1 VPFFAARKLI
11 NLMRKFI
18 LLFILFITSLSY
30 AQSTGSVGGI
40 LTDKEY
46 NNEPLAFAN
55 VLIKGTTK
63 GTTSD
68 IDGLYSIQN
77 LEAGSY
83 TVIFSFVGY
92 ETIEIIA
99 NVVAG
104 KVTEINVP
112 MSASAAS
119 LDEIV
124 ITTTTKRESET
135 ALLLEQ
141 KKAVAIQVSIGAEEL
156 SRKGVSDAA
165 GAVAKISGVSQQEG
179 TSNVYVRGLGD
190 RYLNTT
196 MNGLSLPSNNI
207 NNKNIDLN
215 LFSSDIIENISIS
228 KAYSAKFYG
237 DFSAGNIDITSK
249 DYTGQGFFDI
259 ALSSGTNTRAIDKD
273 FLRNEG
279 TGYLGDY
286 ARYNHNPFAVILSH
300 GPDPVQVKAPINIGV
315 SLSGGKSFTFK
326 DDSRLSL
333 FLTASFDNSFE
344 YRDGIVADYT
354 AGYNKLFPDSEE
366 YNYSTT
372 STAMA
377 TAIYKINN
385 ENKLKYTSLFINS
398 SNDQVG
404 FYGVGG
410 QGVLYDFSDEPSGYF
425 QSNYQFNQDIVLV
438 NQLTGEHN
446 SGKLKLDWGIGH
458 NKVFAHEPDRTRF
471 SLLNYD
477 NLLDNDPSTS
487 PNFAQNNNFNNQRYF
502 QNIEDEELNS
512 RLSLDYKASESFKI
526 IVGYDGKSRERIFD
540 NSRYGYKNIN
550 TNAYTITNS
559 SSLNDLFN
567 LQNFADGLYQTHV
580 FNPISPDKEITQT
593 NFPGKLE
600 NTYKGILDIY
610 AGYLSLEI
618 NAGEKWL
625 FVPGVRFENYAQRIE
640 YNAINLRP
648 DDLEFASA
656 NETFVL
662 PSLNIK
668 YSLNEDQNLRL
679 TVSKTISFPEFKEI
693 APFVYEGISYRIGGN
708 QDLLGTNSG
717 VNLTDKS
724 YSDIYNLDL
733 KYEWFI
739 SKGEIFSI
747 GAFAKQI
754 NDPINL
760 VLAADATGTQ
770 RYFRTGEKAEVL
782 GAELEIRK
790 NLMTD
795 ENDETLLSAG
805 LNFTYMH
812 TEQDLYSSI
821 EGSYGTSFNRATD
834 ELEGASPIIVNA
846 DLSFKPSISENF
858 SPTANLV
865 FNYSSDRI
873 FSLGSGSV
881 GNIIEKAV
889 PKLDFILRNKI
900 GKNTEINLSA
910 KNLLDPSIETIREN
924 TGDGDVI
931 LSSYKRG
938 ITLGL
943 QFKYAF

>member
-1 VPFFAARKLI
+1 MKKL
-11 NLMRKFI
+11 I
-18 LLFILFITSLSY
+18 LLFILFTSFFTYS
-30 AQSTGSVGGI
+30 QTSGSVVGK

-55 VLIKGTTK
+55 ILIKGTSK

-68 IDGLYSIQN
+68 VDGLYGFTD
-77 LEAGSY
+77 LEVGAY
-83 TVIFSFVGY
+83 TLVYSFVGY
-92 ETIEIIA
+92 ESQEIKVT
-99 NVVAG
+99 VVAG
-104 KVTEINVP
+104 KVTEVNVP
-112 MSASAAS
+112 MGASAAS

-124 ITTTTKRESET
+124 ITTTTTRESET

-141 KKAVAIQVSIGAEEL
+141 KKAVSIQQSIGSEEL

-179 TSNVYVRGLGD
+179 SSNVYVRGLGD

-215 LFSSDIIENISIS
+215 LFSSDIIENISVS

-249 DYTGQGFFDI
+249 DYTGEGFFDI
-259 ALSSGTNTRAIDKD
+259 SLSSGINTRAIGKD

-286 ARYNHNPFAVILSH
+286 ARYNSHPFAVLLSH
-300 GPDPVQVKAPINIGV
+300 SPDPVEGETPINIGV
-315 SLSGGKSFTFK
+315 SLSAGKSFSFK

-344 YRDGIVADYT
+344 YRDGVVTDFT
-354 AGYNKLFPDSEE
+354 ANLNKLFPDSEE

-385 ENKLKYTSLFINS
+385 ENKLKYSSLFINS

-404 FYGVGG
+404 FYGVDG
-410 QGVLYDFSDEPSGYF
+410 QGILFNFSDQPSGYF

-438 NQLTGEHN
+438 NQLTGEHT
-446 SGKLKLDWGIGH
+446 SGKIKVDWGIGH
-458 NKVFAHEPDRTRF
+458 NRVFAHEPDRKRF
-471 SLLNYD
+471 SFLNYD
-477 NLLDNDPSTS
+477 NLLDNDPMTK
-487 PNFAQNNNFNNQRYF
+487 PTFAQNNVFNSQRYF

-512 RLSLDYKASESFKI
+512 RLSLAYKPSENFKV
-526 IVGYDGKSRERIFD
+526 IVGYDGKSRERLFD
-540 NSRYGYKNIN
+540 NSRYGYKNID
-550 TNAYTITNS
+550 TDVYTITDVRN
-559 SSLNDLFN
+559 LNNLFN
-567 LQNFADGLYQTHV
+567 LDGFKNGLYQTHV
-580 FNPISPDKEITQT
+580 FNALSPENGITQT

-600 NTYKGILDIY
+600 NSYKGMLDIY
-610 AGYLSLEI
+610 AGYLTLEI

-625 FVPGVRFENYAQRIE
+625 FVPGVRFENYDQRIE

-648 DDLEFASA
+648 EDPGFAGA

-668 YSLNEDQNLRL
+668 YSLNEDKNLRFA
-679 TVSKTISFPEFKEI
+679 VSKTISFPEFKEI

-708 QDLLGTNSG
+708 QDLLGTGTG
-717 VNLTDKS
+717 VNLTNKS

-733 KYEWFI
+733 KYEWFV
-739 SKGEIFSI
+739 SKAEILSL
-747 GAFAKQI
+747 GVFAKQI

-770 RYFRTGEKAEVL
+770 RYFRTGEKAEIFGV
-782 GAELEIRK
+782 ELEVRK
-790 NLMTD
+790 NLLKSA
-795 ENDETLLSAG
+795 NDDTILSSG
-805 LNFTYMH
+805 LNIAYMH
-812 TEQDLYSSI
+812 TEQDLYSTI
-821 EGSYGTSFNRATD
+821 QGSYGTSFNRATD
-834 ELEGASPIIVNA
+834 ELEGASPIIINA
-846 DLSFKPSISENF
+846 DLSYKPAISENIK
-858 SPTANLV
+858 PTANLV

-873 FSLGSGSV
+873 FSLGSGDV
-881 GNIIEKAV
+881 GNIVEKAV

-900 GKNTEINLSA
+900 GKSTEINLSA
-910 KNLLDPSIETIREN
+910 KNLLDPSIETIRED
-924 TGDGDVI
+924 TPIGDVT
-931 LSSYKRG
+931 LTSYKRG

-943 QFKYAF
+943 QFKYTF

>member
-1 VPFFAARKLI
+1 MK
-11 NLMRKFI
+11 KFI
-18 LLFILFITSLSY
+18 LLFILLITTFSY
-30 AQSTGSVGGI
+30 AQNTGSVVGK

-68 IDGLYSIQN
+68 FDGLYQFEN
-77 LEAGSY
+77 LEPG
-83 TVIFSFVGY
+83 TLTLIFSFVGY
-92 ETIEIIA
+92 ETQEIEVSI
-99 NVVAG
+99 VAG
-104 KVTEINVP
+104 KVTELNVP
-112 MSASAAS
+112 MGASAAS
-119 LDEIV
+119 LDEVV
-124 ITTTTKRESET
+124 ITTTTKRESVT

-141 KKAVAIQVSIGAEEL
+141 KKASEIQVSIGSEEL
-156 SRKGVSDAA
+156 SNKGVSDAA

-179 TSNVYVRGLGD
+179 SNNVYVRGLGD

-215 LFSSDIIENISIS
+215 LFSSDVIENISIS

-249 DYTGQGFFDI
+249 DYTGQGFFDV
-259 ALSSGTNTRAIDKD
+259 ALSSGANTRAVGKD

-279 TGYLGDY
+279 TGYIGDY
-286 ARYNHNPFAVILSH
+286 ARYQHNPFAVILSH
-300 GPDPVQVKAPINIGV
+300 GPDPVQGETPINIGI
-315 SLSGGKSFTFK
+315 SLSGGKSFSFK
-326 DDSRLSL
+326 NDSRLSL
-333 FLTASFDNSFE
+333 FLTASFDNSFN

-385 ENKLKYTSLFINS
+385 ENRLKYNSLFINS

-404 FYGVGG
+404 FYGVSG
-410 QGVLYDFSDEPSGYF
+410 QGILYDFSDEPSGYF

-438 NQLTGEHN
+438 NQLVGEHN
-446 SGKLKLDWGIGH
+446 FGKLDLDWGIGY
-458 NKVFAHEPDRTRF
+458 NRVFAHEPDRKRF

-477 NLLDNDPSTS
+477 NLLDNDPTTS

-512 RLSLDYKASESFKI
+512 RLSLTYKASDNFKVT
-526 IVGYDGKSRERIFD
+526 VGYDGKSRERLFD
-540 NSRYGYKNIN
+540 NSRYGYKNIDTN
-550 TNAYTITNS
+550 TYTITDTRN
-559 SSLNDLFN
+559 LNDLFN
-567 LQNFADGLYQTHV
+567 LQNFVDGLYQTHV
-580 FNPISPDKEITQT
+580 FNPISPENGINQT
-593 NFPGKLE
+593 NFPGNLE
-600 NTYKGILDIY
+600 NTYKGMLDIY

-618 NAGEKWL
+618 NAGDNWL
-625 FVPGVRFENYAQRIE
+625 FVPGVRFENYDQRIE

-648 DDLEFASA
+648 DDPGFAEAKES
-656 NETFVL
+656 FVL

-679 TVSKTISFPEFKEI
+679 AVSKTISFPEFKEI

-708 QDLLGTNSG
+708 QDLLGTNTG
-717 VNLTDKS
+717 VNLTDKA

-739 SKGEIFSI
+739 TKGEILSI

-754 NDPINL
+754 SDPINL

-782 GAELEIRK
+782 GVELEARK
-790 NLMTD
+790 NVLMD
-795 ENDETLLSAG
+795 ENDDTVLSAG

-812 TEQDLYSSI
+812 TKQDLYSSI

-834 ELEGASPIIVNA
+834 ELEGASPIIINA
-846 DLSFKPSISENF
+846 DLSYKPVISESFKPA
-858 SPTANLV
+858 ANLI

-873 FSLGSGSV
+873 FSLGSGDV

-889 PKLDFILRNKI
+889 PKLDFILKNQI

-924 TGDGDVI
+924 TGDGDVL
-931 LSSYKRG
+931 LSSFKRG
-938 ITLGL
+938 ITFGL
-943 QFKYAF
+943 QFKYKF

>member
-1 VPFFAARKLI
+1 MKNI
-11 NLMRKFI
+11 I
-18 LLFILFITSLSY
+18 LLFIFLTTSFS
-30 AQSTGSVGGI
+30 QSQNTGSIIGK

-68 IDGLYSIQN
+68 IDGSYSFEN
-77 LEAGSY
+77 LTAGSY
-83 TVIFSFVGY
+83 TLQFSFIGY
-92 ETIEIIA
+92 ETQEFP
-99 NVVAG
+99 VKVLAG
-104 KVTEINVP
+104 KVTEVNVP
-112 MSASAAS
+112 MEASAAS
-119 LDEIV
+119 LNEIV
-124 ITTTTKRESET
+124 ITTTTKRETET

-141 KKAVAIQVSIGAEEL
+141 KKAVEMKQSIGSEEL

-179 TSNVYVRGLGD
+179 TTNVYVRGLGD

-215 LFSSDIIENISIS
+215 LFSSDVIENIAVS
-228 KAYSAKFYG
+228 KAYSARFYG

-249 DYTGQGFFDI
+249 DYSGNGFFDV
-259 ALSSGTNTRAIDKD
+259 ALSSGANTRAVGKD

-286 ARYNHNPFAVILSH
+286 ARHDRHPFAVLLSH
-300 GPDPVQVKAPINIGV
+300 GPDPVEGETPINIGL

-333 FLTASFDNSFE
+333 FLTASFDNSFL
-344 YRDGIVADYT
+344 YKDGVVTDFT
-354 AGYNKLFPDSEE
+354 ANLNKLFPDSEE

-385 ENKLKYTSLFINS
+385 DNKLKYSSLFINS

-404 FYGVGG
+404 FYGVDG
-410 QGVLYDFSDEPSGYF
+410 QGILFNFSDEPSGYF

-438 NQLTGEHN
+438 NQLTGEHS
-446 SGKLKLDWGIGH
+446 SGKIKLDWGIGH
-458 NKVFAHEPDRTRF
+458 NRVFAHEPDRKRF
-471 SLLNYD
+471 SFLDYN
-477 NLLDNDPSTS
+477 NLLDNDPATN
-487 PNFAQNNNFNNQRYF
+487 PTFAQNNVFNSQRYF

-512 RLSLDYKASESFKI
+512 RLSLAYKASEGFKI
-526 IVGYDGKSRERIFD
+526 IVGYDGKSRERFFD
-540 NSRYGYKNIN
+540 NSRYGYKNID
-550 TNAYTITNS
+550 TNVYTITDVRN
-559 SSLNDLFN
+559 LNDLFN
-567 LQNFADGLYQTHV
+567 LEGFENGLYQTHV
-580 FNPISPDKEITQT
+580 FNAISPANGITQT
-593 NFPGKLE
+593 NFPGLLE
-600 NTYKGILDIY
+600 NTYKGMLDIY
-610 AGYLSLEI
+610 AGYMSLEI

-625 FVPGVRFENYAQRIE
+625 FVPGVRFENYNQRIE

-648 DDLEFASA
+648 DDPGFAGVK
-656 NETFVL
+656 ETFVL

-668 YSLNEDQNLRL
+668 YSLNKDQNLRL
-679 TVSKTISFPEFKEI
+679 AVSKTISFPEFKEI

-708 QDLLGTNSG
+708 QDLLGTNTG
-717 VNLTDKS
+717 VNLTNKS

-733 KYEWFI
+733 KYEWFM
-739 SKGEIFSI
+739 SKGEILSI

-770 RYFRTGEKAEVL
+770 RYFRTGEKAEIL
-782 GAELEIRK
+782 GVELEARK
-790 NLMTD
+790 NLVMD
-795 ENDETLLSAG
+795 ENDDALLSAG

-812 TEQDLYSSI
+812 TKQDLYNTI
-821 EGSYGTSFNRATD
+821 QGSYGTSFNRATD
-834 ELEGASPIIVNA
+834 ALEGASPIIVNA
-846 DLSFKPSISENF
+846 DLSYKPTISENF
-858 SPTANLV
+858 KPMANLV
-865 FNYSSDRI
+865 FNYSADRI
-873 FSLGSGSV
+873 FSLGSGDV
-881 GNIIEKAV
+881 GNIVEKAV

-910 KNLLDPSIETIREN
+910 KNLLDPSIETIRED
-924 TGDGDVI
+924 TPIGDVI

-943 QFKYAF
+943 QLKYTF

>member
-1 VPFFAARKLI
+1 
-11 NLMRKFI
+11 MRNFI
-18 LLFILFITSLSY
+18 LLFILLTSTFSF
-30 AQSTGSVGGI
+30 AQNTGSVVGK

-46 NNEPLAFAN
+46 NDEPLAFAN

-68 IDGLYSIQN
+68 FDGLYQFEN
-77 LEAGSY
+77 LEPG
-83 TVIFSFVGY
+83 TITLIFSFVGY
-92 ETIEIIA
+92 ETQEIQVTI
-99 NVVAG
+99 VAG
-104 KVTEINVP
+104 KITEVNVP
-112 MSASAAS
+112 MGASVAS
-119 LDEIV
+119 LDEVV
-124 ITTTTKRESET
+124 ITTTTKRESVT

-141 KKAVAIQVSIGAEEL
+141 KKASAIKVSIGSEEL
-156 SRKGVSDAA
+156 SQKGVSDAA

-179 TSNVYVRGLGD
+179 SNNVYVRGLGD

-249 DYTGQGFFDI
+249 DYSGQGFFDI
-259 ALSSGTNTRAIDKD
+259 ALSSGANTRAVGKD

-279 TGYLGDY
+279 TGYIGDY
-286 ARYNHNPFAVILSH
+286 ARYQHNPFAVILSH
-300 GPDPVQVKAPINIGV
+300 GPDPVQGETPINVGV

-333 FLTASFDNSFE
+333 FATASFDNNFQ

-366 YNYSTT
+366 YNYATT

-385 ENKLKYTSLFINS
+385 DNKLKYTSLFINS

-410 QGVLYDFSDEPSGYF
+410 QGILYDFSDEPSGYF
-425 QSNYQFNQDIVLV
+425 QINYQFNQDIVLV
-438 NQLTGEHN
+438 NQLTGEHT
-446 SGKLKLDWGIGH
+446 SGKFELDWGIGH
-458 NKVFAHEPDRTRF
+458 NKVMAHEPDRKRF

-477 NLLDNDPSTS
+477 NLLDNDPNTS

-502 QNIEDEELNS
+502 QNIEDEEINS
-512 RLSLDYKASESFKI
+512 RLSLAYKVSDKFKI
-526 IVGYDGKSRERIFD
+526 IAGYNGKSRERYFD
-540 NSRYGYKNIN
+540 NSRYGYKNID
-550 TNAYTITNS
+550 TNIYTITDTRN
-559 SSLNDLFN
+559 LNILFN
-567 LQNFADGLYQTHV
+567 IKNFVDGLYQTHV
-580 FNPISPDKEITQT
+580 FNPISPANGITQT
-593 NFPGKLE
+593 NFPGLLE
-600 NTYKGILDIY
+600 NTYRGMLDIY
-610 AGYLSLEI
+610 AGFLSAEMNI
-618 NAGEKWL
+618 GEKWL
-625 FVPGVRFENYAQRIE
+625 FVPGVRFENYDQRIE

-648 DDLEFASA
+648 DDPGFAGT

-662 PSLNIK
+662 PSFNIK
-668 YSLNEDQNLRL
+668 YSLNDDQNLRL
-679 TVSKTISFPEFKEI
+679 AVSKTISFPEFKEI

-708 QDLLGTNSG
+708 QDLLGTNTG
-717 VNLTDKS
+717 VNLTNKA
-724 YSDIYNLDL
+724 YSEIYNLDL
-733 KYEWFI
+733 KYEWFM
-739 SKGEIFSI
+739 SKGEMISL

-782 GAELEIRK
+782 GFEFEARK
-790 NLMTD
+790 NLIVD
-795 ENDETLLSAG
+795 GNENNKLTAG

-812 TEQDLYSSI
+812 TKQDLYSTI
-821 EGSYGTSFNRATD
+821 EGSYGTSFNRASD
-834 ELEGASPIIVNA
+834 ELEGASPVIVNA
-846 DLSFKPSISENF
+846 DLSYKPIISEKF
-858 SPTANLV
+858 SPTANIV

-873 FSLGSGSV
+873 FSLGSGDV

-900 GKNTEINLSA
+900 GKNTELNLNA
-910 KNLLDPSIETIREN
+910 KNLLDPKIETIREN
-924 TGDGDVI
+924 TGDGDVV
-931 LSSYKRG
+931 LSSFRRG
-938 ITLGL
+938 INMGL
-943 QFKYAF
+943 QFKYSF

>member
-1 VPFFAARKLI
+1 MKNI
-11 NLMRKFI
+11 I
-18 LLFILFITSLSY
+18 LLFMLFTASFSL
-30 AQSTGSVGGI
+30 AQNTGSIIGK

-55 VLIKGTTK
+55 VLVKVTTK

-68 IDGLYSIQN
+68 IDGLYSLENIQ
-77 LEAGSY
+77 AGNY
-83 TVIFSFVGY
+83 ILQFSFVGY
-92 ETIEIIA
+92 ETQEIPVK
-99 NVVAG
+99 VVAG
-104 KVTEINVP
+104 KVTEVNVP
-112 MSASAAS
+112 MGASAAS

-141 KKAVAIQVSIGAEEL
+141 KRAVEMKQSIGAEEL
-156 SRKGVSDAA
+156 SRKGVGDAA
-165 GAVAKISGVSQQEG
+165 GAVAKISGVSKQEG
-179 TSNVYVRGLGD
+179 SNNVYVRGLGD

-215 LFSSDIIENISIS
+215 LFSSDVIENISVS
-228 KAYSAKFYG
+228 KAYSARFYG

-249 DYTGQGFFDI
+249 DYTGNGFLDI
-259 ALSSGTNTRAIDKD
+259 ALSSGANTRAVGKD

-286 ARYNHNPFAVILSH
+286 ARYNHHPFAVILSH
-300 GPDPVQVKAPINIGV
+300 SPDPVEGETPINIGV

-344 YRDGIVADYT
+344 YRDGIVTDYT
-354 AGYNKLFPDSEE
+354 ANLNKLFPDSEV
-366 YNYSTT
+366 YNYATT

-377 TAIYKINN
+377 SAIYKINN
-385 ENKLKYTSLFINS
+385 ENKLKYSSLFINS

-404 FYGVGG
+404 FYGVDGKG
-410 QGVLYDFSDEPSGYF
+410 ILFNFSDQPSGYF

-438 NQLTGEHN
+438 NQLTGEHS

-458 NKVFAHEPDRTRF
+458 NRVFAHEPDRKRF
-471 SLLNYD
+471 SYLNYD
-477 NLLDNDPSTS
+477 NLLDNDPSTN
-487 PNFAQNNNFNNQRYF
+487 PTFAQNNVFNNQRYF

-512 RLSLDYKASESFKI
+512 RLSLAYKASESFKV
-526 IVGYDGKSRERIFD
+526 IVGYDGKSRQRLFD
-540 NSRYGYKNIN
+540 NSRYGYKNID
-550 TNAYTITNS
+550 TNLYTITDVRN
-559 SSLNDLFN
+559 LNDLFN
-567 LQNFADGLYQTHV
+567 LEGFENGLYETHV
-580 FNPISPDKEITQT
+580 FNAISPENGITQT

-600 NTYKGILDIY
+600 NTYKGMLDIY
-610 AGYLSLEI
+610 AGYVSLEI
-618 NAGEKWL
+618 NAGKKWL
-625 FVPGVRFENYAQRIE
+625 FIPGVRLENYNQRIE

-648 DDLEFASA
+648 DDPGFAA
-656 NETFVL
+656 TKETFVL
-662 PSLNIK
+662 PSFNVK
-668 YSLNEDQNLRL
+668 YSLNENQNLRFA
-679 TVSKTISFPEFKEI
+679 VSKTISFPEFKEI

-708 QDLLGTNSG
+708 QDLLGTNTG
-717 VNLTDKS
+717 VNLTNKS
-724 YSDIYNLDL
+724 YSDIYNLDS
-733 KYEWFI
+733 KYEWFL
-739 SKGEIFSI
+739 SKGEILSM

-770 RYFRTGEKAEVL
+770 RYFRTGEKAEIL
-782 GAELEIRK
+782 GVELEVRK
-790 NLMTD
+790 DLLVD
-795 ENDETLLSAG
+795 ENKDTLLAAG

-812 TEQDLYSSI
+812 TEQDLYSTI

-834 ELEGASPIIVNA
+834 QLEGASPFIINA
-846 DLSFKPSISENF
+846 DLSFKPIISEKF
-858 SPTANLV
+858 SPAANLV

-873 FSLGSGSV
+873 FSLGSGDV
-881 GNIIEKAV
+881 GNIVEKAV
-889 PKLDFILRNKI
+889 PKLDFVLKNKI
-900 GKNTEINLSA
+900 GKNSEVNLSA
-910 KNLLDPSIETIREN
+910 KNLLNPSIETIREDTPIGN
-924 TGDGDVI
+924 VT

-943 QFKYAF
+943 QFKHTF